1 MKTILISRKSCVIEG
16 FLHEARYVEEL
27 EILRTFQD
35 EQEAYDMVGRQEVD
49 LAIIDLDMEKSDGAD
64 IGWKLK
70 KKNPDILLIYL
81 TKEQRSLMNLIRLHP
96 VAVMEVPFREGEIR
110 YVVESAYLLSKRK
123 RKRIYAR
130 TFGHFDVFVDGKP
143 IMFKNAKAKEFL
155 AFLIDRRGG
164 TVTTDQMINV
174 LWEDRPNDESTQNLC
189 CKLVKTL
196 QRELRAAGAE
206 EMLVVARGSRS
217 VNVES
222 FQCDMYELLDGNQKI
237 KARYMGNYLLDYS
250 WSESQTALLDHI
262 LHE

>member
-130 TFGHFDVFVDGKP
+130 TFGHFDVFVDDEP
-143 IMFKNAKAKEFL
+143 IMFKSHKAKELL
-155 AFLIDRRGG
+155 ALLVDRRGG
-164 TVTTDQMINV
+164 TVTTDQIIGT
-174 LWEDRPNDESTQNLC
+174 LWEERPNDQYTQNLC
-189 CKLVKTL
+189 SKIGKTL
-196 QRELRAAGAE
+196 EKELKENNIEHILVSARGIKRVNTSEFRCDFYDLVDGDEKAAEKFFGEYMLEYSWAE
-206 EMLVVARGSRS
+206 ERM
-217 VNVES
+217 
-222 FQCDMYELLDGNQKI
+222 
-237 KARYMGNYLLDYS
+237 
-250 WSESQTALLDHI
+250 ALLSKYI
-262 LHE
+262 

>member
-1 MKTILISRKSCVIEG
+1 MKTNLISRKSCVIEG

-110 YVVESAYLLSKRK
+110 YVCLLYTSD
-123 RKRIYAR
+123 A
-130 TFGHFDVFVDGKP
+130 
-143 IMFKNAKAKEFL
+143 A
-155 AFLIDRRGG
+155 
-164 TVTTDQMINV
+164 
-174 LWEDRPNDESTQNLC
+174 DE
-189 CKLVKTL
+189 
-196 QRELRAAGAE
+196 
-206 EMLVVARGSRS
+206 
-217 VNVES
+217 
-222 FQCDMYELLDGNQKI
+222 
-237 KARYMGNYLLDYS
+237 
-250 WSESQTALLDHI
+250 
-262 LHE
+262 